1 MSITLNTQSMTPTH
15 APNRQ
20 RGFTL
25 IEIAIVLVII
35 GLLLG
40 GILKGQELITGARVK
55 NLINQTD
62 GVKTAYF
69 AFQDRY
75 RALPGDYSAAST
87 NIPNAAQNS
96 EGDGDGQI
104 EAGSESIAVWDHL
117 SKSGF
122 ITGTYVFNATESDA
136 TTPKNPYGTYIQ
148 LVFDK
153 VYSNG
158 AGSSRHNLKTG
169 NQVPVGIIAEV
180 DRKIDDGNGQSGS
193 FQFSAYAG
201 GGGVAPTGGTC
212 FLAAAAAGT
221 WDVGGGETNCGGASL
236 L

>member
-1 MSITLNTQSMTPTH
+1 MSITPIAHSMTPAQAMH
-15 APNRQ
+15 RQ

-87 NIPNAAQNS
+87 NIPNATQN
-96 EGDGDGQI
+96 GDGDGQI
-104 EAGSESIAVWDHL
+104 EAGNEAIAVWDHL

-148 LVFDK
+148 LVFDN

-193 FQFSAYAG
+193 FQFSTYAG
-201 GGGVAPTGGTC
+201 GGGTSPTGASC
-212 FLAAAAAGT
+212 FDSDAVAGT
-221 WDVGGGETNCGGASL
+221 WNVAGGETNCGGASL